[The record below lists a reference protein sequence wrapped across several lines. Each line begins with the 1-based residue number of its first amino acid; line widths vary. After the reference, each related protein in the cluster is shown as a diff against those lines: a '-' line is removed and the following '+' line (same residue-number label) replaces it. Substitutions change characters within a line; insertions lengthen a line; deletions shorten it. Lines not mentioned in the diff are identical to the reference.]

1 MKLCSCV
8 RRTVTEVLRDVS
20 CSSTGRVVLVQV
32 ERHISGFSWVRFL
45 LSMPPALFVKK
56 VERISEIH
64 RPTLSMFHP
73 GHGFS
78 EARYRRGRHPL
89 GRTPQILLEFRA
101 TFCLARRRGT
111 SFLAG
116 KRIWLNRIV
125 VFFGVDHRR
134 LIAGDLMQIVFGNE
148 FEAKRLSRMN

>member
-1 MKLCSCV
+1 M
-8 RRTVTEVLRDVS
+8 RRTVTEVFRDLS

-56 VERISEIH
+56 KVERFSEIH

-78 EARYRRGRHPL
+78 EARYRRGRHSL

-101 TFCLARRRGT
+101 AFCLARRRGT

-134 LIAGDLMQIVFGNE
+134 LIAGRVWAI
-148 FEAKRLSRMN
+148 